1 MRLLLII
8 FITVT
13 MMFAKSDK
21 LSHIPPAKSIF
32 LNIDA
37 NICDIICME
46 GLLNEGQI
54 FTFLSHYN
62 DSMDELSD
70 MQSEY
75 TYYERIFRIFEDEN
89 EKSSIRVA
97 MIVPQKSIRRYASTT
112 VNSVMAYLVSK
123 QNNFEVKVFNSM
135 DEQESSILKALNDIK
150 SENFK
155 YVIAPVTRDGAEV
168 ILKNADHLK
177 VYIPTVSKSTFDD
190 NNPNILFG
198 GINYDKQVDE
208 LLKYANDRVVYFS
221 DGSELSESLNNLLID
236 KNPNIIYSK
245 SINSSR
251 VSFKKILRNNRKL
264 VKSSIFMNTPLVK
277 TSLISSQLRVYRI
290 RPYIILSTQINY
302 NPMLLTLTQ
311 YADRKNFYIA
321 NSIGKTTVEM
331 EELNSLFGHDI
342 VYDWVN
348 YSTSIG
354 IDYFYTHFFVPTAS
368 KNFKEEIVDNQVAYD
383 VSIEKPERY
392 KFIKVLF

>member
-1 MRLLLII
+1 
-8 FITVT
+8 